1 MRYLRYTRK
10 FTNLVSCYYMR
21 TQGWSLFGV
30 DEEVFFICWEGATAA
45 QGAFVSKIHSEE
57 EFEGRLETLTSLHLS
72 PPVTASV
79 LPLYASPVNAA
90 RHTHLKSERGL
101 QLPFTSPYRMPSFV
115 SERGGT
121 KAVSEDTD
129 TVDVVKDA
137 LDSLMLT
144 NLSSQS
150 SNFSP
155 LRRPVLSSREKSV
168 RLVRYCS
175 SWTLLDATEENKTYY
190 ENQGEN

>member
-1 MRYLRYTRK
+1 M
-10 FTNLVSCYYMR
+10 MA
-21 TQGWSLFGV
+21 QGWSLFGV

-57 EFEGRLETLTSLHLS
+57 EYEGGLETFTSLRLFA
-72 PPVTASV
+72 PVTANV
-79 LPLYASPVNAA
+79 LPFYASPVNAA
-90 RHTHLKSERGL
+90 RHHHLESERGL

-115 SERGGT
+115 IKRDGT
-121 KAVSEDTD
+121 KAVSEVTD

-137 LDSLMLT
+137 LDSLTLR
-144 NLSSQS
+144 NLSSHS
-150 SNFSP
+150 PNFSP

-175 SWTLLDATEENKTYY
+175 SWTLLDDTEKNKTYY
-190 ENQGEN
+190 DNQGEK